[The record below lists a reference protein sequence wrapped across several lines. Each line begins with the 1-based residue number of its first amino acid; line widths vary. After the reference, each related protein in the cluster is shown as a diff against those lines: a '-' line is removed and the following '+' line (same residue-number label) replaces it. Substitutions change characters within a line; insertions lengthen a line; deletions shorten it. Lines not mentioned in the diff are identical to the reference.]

1 MLVTVYGLFIS
12 SLAHSF
18 TELES
23 YSFTI
28 RNFSPASMAI
38 LPLLFTFACLSYVIN
53 DINTVIIEKGYV
65 GVV

>member
-1 MLVTVYGLFIS
+1 MLVTVYGLFICF
-12 SLAHSF
+12 LNHSF

-23 YSFTI
+23 QSFNI
-28 RNFSPASMAI
+28 RNLSSASMVM
-38 LPLLFTFACLSYVIN
+38 LPLLFNFSCLSCVIN